1 MNRRIA
7 QYSIAKEL
15 GKGQFGTVYLGVG
28 NVPTRIHGQSTKR
41 RVVALKQLRDVND
54 AQSSRL
60 LQQEFSL
67 LAQVKHRCIVQV
79 YEYLPTDKTLVME
92 YVHGVNL
99 RDIIDELGRKK
110 IRFPSAAAIEIGCE
124 IADALFQAFT
134 SYGENSEPLHL
145 VHRDLKPA
153 NIILTSTGELK
164 ILDFGLARVSNSDF
178 SVGRTDQVQGTPI
191 YMSPEQAQNQAMDHR
206 SDLFSLGLI
215 LYELLTGE
223 PAYTIP
229 LGSSNPIRD
238 MLRNVIQGRFTF
250 GYDDLERRLP
260 SVGGIL
266 RKALQLQPEQRYR
279 DGRDFQFNLRAKLP
293 PQGQQSALQQF
304 AQYYFSAVHP
314 MEPPPNFE
322 ELEAT
327 LSGLHRAPS
336 LREALRQNSEPQS
349 GEPMRPKTPKRPSR
363 PKSSEPE
370 YLIPRRVSSDSEA
383 ALDDDATSFMA
394 ITPKVATNP
403 TPPLTSATP
412 SAGMPTGGG
421 PSLGTPNFAPTPQM
435 PPGYGAP
442 APLPQTTPPP
452 NAATPSIGVGGQAPT
467 IGVGGAGSGVRPNPM
482 VGGGQQPQFGGQA
495 PPPNQDVVNDSEL
508 SGSLR
513 VPILLLSAVAFVCV
527 SALAVVFLLPEK
539 NTEQPVSQPV
549 AKRVERVEVYD
560 EPADEPEVEIAKIVP
575 KKVTPTKQRIPKKAV
590 ATSGTL
596 NLTIGGTSDRVTS
609 VTVLCGDFR
618 ERATI
623 RNKKASVAN
632 VPLRKQCKM
641 KFSPGGAIYTGEVG
655 GRSLN
660 CSITNGNIPSCK

>member
-1 MNRRIA
+1 MLNRKIA
-7 QYSIAKEL
+7 QYSIASEL
-15 GKGQFGTVYLGVG
+15 GKGQFGTVYMGVG
-28 NVPTRIHGQSTKR
+28 NVPTRIHGHNTKR

-54 AQSSRL
+54 AQSTRL

-79 YEYLPTDKTLVME
+79 YEYLPSDKTLVME

-124 IADALFQAFT
+124 ISDALFQAFT

-153 NIILTSTGELK
+153 NVILTSTGELK

-229 LGSSNPIRD
+229 VGSSNPIRD
-238 MLRNVIQGRFTF
+238 MLRNVIGGKFNF
-250 GYDDLERRLP
+250 SYDDLERRLP

-266 RKALQLQPEQRYR
+266 RKSLQLQPENRYR
-279 DGRDFQFNLRAKLP
+279 DGRDFQFNLRSKLP

-314 MEPPPNFE
+314 LDPPPSFE
-322 ELEAT
+322 ELEAS

-336 LREALRQNSEPQS
+336 LREALRNNAVPTS
-349 GEPMRPKTPKRPSR
+349 GEPIPMRPKTPKRPSR
-363 PKSSEPE
+363 PSRPSTSESE
-370 YLIPRRVSSDSEA
+370 YIIPRPVSHGDDS

-394 ITPKVATNP
+394 ITPKVATQP
-403 TPPLTSATP
+403 TSSAPPP
-412 SAGMPTGGG
+412 MGMQGAMGGA
-421 PSLGTPNFAPTPQM
+421 SNLGQPNFAPPPAL

-442 APLPQTTPPP
+442 PTQSAPPP
-452 NAATPSIGVGGQAPT
+452 VVTPNIGVGGQAPT
-467 IGVGGAGSGVRPNPM
+467 IGL
-482 VGGGQQPQFGGQA
+482 GGGGHSQHTVLGSAHQPQFGGQA
-495 PPPNQDVVNDSEL
+495 PPQNRDVVDDSEL

-513 VPILLLSAVAFVCV
+513 VPILLLSAVGFVCV
-527 SALAVVFLLPEK
+527 AAVAVVFLLPKGEVE
-539 NTEQPVSQPV
+539 TPSPVVKQ
-549 AKRVERVEVYD
+549 VERVKVYA
-560 EPADEPEVEIAKIVP
+560 EPEPEPEVEIAELKPQRV
-575 KKVTPTKQRIPKKAV
+575 VPTKQRAPRTPK

-596 NLTIGGTSDRVTS
+596 NVSIGATSDRVTS
-609 VTVLCGDFR
+609 VNVLCGDFR
-618 ERATI
+618 SRASVRSKKATI
-623 RNKKASVAN
+623 AK
-632 VPLRKQCKM
+632 VPLGTQCKL
-641 KFSPGGAIYTGEVG
+641 KFSPGGAIWTGNAG

-660 CSITNGNIPSCK
+660 CSVTNGNSVSCK

>member
-54 AQSSRL
+54 KQSSRL

-79 YEYLPTDKTLVME
+79 YEFLPTDKTLVME

-99 RDIIDELGRKK
+99 RDIIDELGRRK
-110 IRFPSAAAIEIGCE
+110 IRFPSSAAIEIGCE

-134 SYGENSEPLHL
+134 SYGENSEQLHL

-153 NIILTSTGELK
+153 NIILTSAGEVK

-215 LYELLTGE
+215 LYELLTGD

-229 LGSSNPIRD
+229 VGSANPIRD
-238 MLRNVIQGRFTF
+238 MLRNVIQGKFSF
-250 GYDDLERRLP
+250 SYDELERKLP

-266 RKALQLQPEQRYR
+266 RKALQIQPELRYR
-279 DGRDFQFNLRAKLP
+279 DGRDFQFNLRSKLP

-314 MEPPPNFE
+314 MEPPPSFE
-322 ELEAT
+322 ELEAS

-336 LREALRQNSEPQS
+336 LREALQNKNLQPS
-349 GEPMRPKTPKRPSR
+349 GEPMRPKTPKRPTR
-363 PKSSEPE
+363 PKASESD
-370 YLIPRRVSSDSEA
+370 YIIPRPVSPDSEA

-394 ITPKVATNP
+394 ITPKVAKP
-403 TPPLTSATP
+403 TAP
-412 SAGMPTGGG
+412 SGQMGGMSPMGG
-421 PSLGTPNFAPTPQM
+421 PSLGTPNFNQQASL

-442 APLPQTTPPP
+442 PPTPVVAPPP
-452 NAATPSIGVGGQAPT
+452 TPAIPT
-467 IGVGGAGSGVRPNPM
+467 IGVGGQGPAIGA
-482 VGGGQQPQFGGQA
+482 GGQAPIIGSAHQPQFGGQV
-495 PPPNQDVVNDSEL
+495 PPPNKDVVDDSEL

-513 VPILLLSAVAFVCV
+513 VPILLLSAVGFVCL
-527 SALAVVFLLPEK
+527 AAIAVVFLLPKPEPEK
-539 NTEQPVSQPV
+539 PAPVV
-549 AKRVERVEVYD
+549 KTVERVTVYEQPD
-560 EPADEPEVEIAKIVP
+560 PEPAVELAELKP
-575 KKVTPTKQRIPKKAV
+575 KQVTPTKQRVPKKAK
-590 ATSGTL
+590 ATSGTM
-596 NLTIGGTSDRVTS
+596 TITMGDASDRVSS
-609 VTVLCGDFR
+609 VNVKCGDFR
-618 ERATI
+618 TRSSITS
-623 RNKKASVAN
+623 KKASIAS
-632 VPLRKQCKM
+632 VPLGKQCKL
-641 KFSPGGAIYTGEVG
+641 KFSPGGAIATVDFAG
-655 GRSLN
+655 GGIS
-660 CSITNGNIPSCK
+660 CTVVNGNQANCK

>member
-7 QYSIAKEL
+7 QYSIAREL

-41 RVVALKQLRDVND
+41 RVVALKQLLDVND
-54 AQSSRL
+54 RQSTRL

-79 YEYLPTDKTLVME
+79 YEYLPADKTLVME

-124 IADALFQAFT
+124 VSDALFQAFT

-153 NIILTSTGELK
+153 NIILTSAGEVK
-164 ILDFGLARVSNSDF
+164 ILDFGLARVSNADF

-215 LYELLTGE
+215 LYELLTGD

-229 LGSSNPIRD
+229 VGSDNPILD
-238 MLRNVIQGRFTF
+238 MLRNVVQGRFNSS
-250 GYDDLERRLP
+250 YEELERKLP
-260 SVGGIL
+260 SVGAML
-266 RKALQLQPEQRYR
+266 RKSLQIHPEQRYR
-279 DGRDFQFNLRAKLP
+279 DGRDFQFNLRSKLP

-314 MEPPPNFE
+314 MEPAPSFE
-322 ELEAT
+322 ELEAS

-336 LREALRQNSEPQS
+336 LREALQKNTSPTPGDS
-349 GEPMRPKTPKRPSR
+349 MRPKTPKRPSR
-363 PKSSEPE
+363 PKASESD
-370 YLIPRRVSSDSEA
+370 YIIPKPVSPDSES

-394 ITPKVATNP
+394 ITPKVAKSPPPPQNP
-403 TPPLTSATP
+403 SMP
-412 SAGMPTGGG
+412 SPTGF
-421 PSLGTPNFAPTPQM
+421 GTPNFTPQSSL

-442 APLPQTTPPP
+442 PPSPQVVTPPP
-452 NAATPSIGVGGQAPT
+452 VSAAPT
-467 IGVGGAGSGVRPNPM
+467 IGVGGQGPSIVA
-482 VGGGQQPQFGGQA
+482 GGQAPIVGSAHQPQFGGQVT
-495 PPPNQDVVNDSEL
+495 PSNQDVVDDSEL

-513 VPILLLSAVAFVCV
+513 VPVLLLSAVAFVCLA
-527 SALAVVFLLPEK
+527 ALAVVFLLPKPEPEK
-539 NTEQPVSQPV
+539 PTQVI
-549 AKRVERVEVYD
+549 KTVERVERYV
-560 EPADEPEVEIAKIVP
+560 EPDSPPVEIAELKP
-575 KKVTPTKQRIPKKAV
+575 QKVTPTKQRVRKKAK
-590 ATSGTL
+590 ATTATL
-596 NLTIGGTSDRVTS
+596 NITMGTSSDRVSS
-609 VTVLCGDFR
+609 VNVTCGDFR
-618 ERATI
+618 KRASI
-623 RNKKASVAN
+623 RNKSVSIPN
-632 VPLRKQCKM
+632 VPLGKQCKF
-641 KFSPGGAIYTGEVG
+641 KFSPGGGMHIEQTYTGASMKCNVM
-655 GRSLN
+655 
-660 CSITNGNIPSCK
+660 NGNEVKCN